1 MKRVYSRLFI
11 LGCFLFS
18 FEIISVNAANYSNE
32 LLEANK
38 MSVVWAGASV
48 SATVNGT
55 TAVCVTD
62 AAPNVTFIG
71 SGGTA
76 PYTFTYK
83 DKDNIEHTLSSDA
96 SSNVGTLSVSNT
108 TAGTFIYTLIRVSD
122 ANHDTQDITGQ
133 VATVTVSAIPDA
145 SFTFTNNQCSGSAV
159 SFNSNAVGS
168 YTYTWDFGDGT
179 TSTLANPTHQFSSAG
194 NSSTPFNVSLTVT
207 GNPATCS
214 HSTTRTVTV
223 QQGPDPTLNSSAE
236 SAIDE
241 GQTIF
246 KTCSS
251 SATDITFSNGSST
264 LPTNTNYTIS
274 WGDGT
279 PDFAAATW
287 GVTTH
292 RYNLG
297 LWTLTYTITG
307 QSGCSATKTYKVFIG
322 SIPAGNLNNPGNTD
336 ICGNN
341 TIEFKIT
348 GIKNNP
354 PGTVYTI
361 TFSDGTAPLTY
372 IHPTT
377 DSVFSVLHSFKS
389 SSCGFTTL
397 SGITNAFYA
406 RLLISNPC
414 GQAESTVSPIYVS
427 TPPKPSFFVQ
437 ATTTCTNMSLC
448 FINTTTGSVAIT
460 NNGTGSSCSTA
471 LKTIWTITP
480 STGFTLGSGSLGND
494 FGKDI
499 TDQNLWTSGTASIC
513 PIFTSPGNYTIT
525 MKAANRCGGGQKDT
539 VICVDAPLVPT
550 FTLDQSEGCAPLTIN
565 TTNTTDIS
573 NTCKTPDYSWDV
585 SYTPANCGTTSSYV
599 FTNGTNSISASPSL
613 QFINPGNYT
622 IRLRATNT
630 CGIRQIVKTIK
641 VKAPPTVVINNIPDY
656 CGSTTIAPTATINSC
671 APNTTG
677 MTYAWNFPGSTTI
690 TTLTTENPG
699 NITYNTPGT
708 YTVTLT
714 VKNECG
720 VEVTATKTFT
730 VNIEPILT
738 NSVLSQTTC
747 SGIATSPITL
757 TSNLA
762 DAVFSWTATGTTGLS
777 GFTSSGTSN
786 IIPPQLITS
795 TSSTPATITYAITP
809 KRGSCFGAVVY
820 YTITV
825 NPLPRITTHPTAKTS
840 ICKDGIIA
848 SLSVG
853 YTNGTGTPVYQWY
866 SNLNNSNIGGT
877 KITSGGTSNTYDP
890 PTSTVGAT
898 YYYCVISFP
907 DGGCSDIASNTATVE
922 INDPPVI
929 SSQPT
934 PLQTA
939 CIDMTGVPTLS
950 VSYSGGAGT
959 PTYQWFSNSN
969 NTNSG
974 GTPIPVAT
982 SASYKPDP
990 FFATGTYYYYVEI
1003 EIPGN
1008 NCGNLRS
1015 DVATIVVVSDPII
1028 SEQPT
1033 STQTICQGATPTDL
1047 KVSATGGAG
1056 TYAYQWYGNSTNN
1069 TWMGASIP
1077 GATTSTFTPLTTTV
1091 GTKYYY
1097 CIITQPDGKGCNVSS
1112 TAAEVIVKAPASIT
1126 AQPISSAVCQGGTAT
1141 PLSVAYTNGTGS
1153 PTYQWYSSPG
1163 NINSGG
1169 TFISGATAV
1178 SFDPPTTTVGTS
1190 YYYCVIK
1197 LSPGGCSDL
1206 ISAAATV
1213 IVSPTPGIQD
1223 QPTPSQDICVGGT
1236 TAVPLTATYS
1246 GGSGIASYQ
1255 WYSNT
1260 TTSTSTGNLIP
1271 GATGATYTP
1280 LPFTSTGTYYFY
1292 VKISLSGSSCGYVLS
1307 QPAQINVVA
1316 DPIVT
1321 SQPLSDQIL
1330 CQNATPSDL
1339 TLDATGGLGSFTY
1352 QWYQNAANN
1361 TTTGVAISNATSK
1374 TYTPSTATIG
1384 TMYYYCIISQLNGPG
1399 CSVTSNSAKVTINAS
1414 PTITTQPVSNT
1425 VCLDDTPVALKVAYI
1440 NGAGIPQ
1447 YQWYSNSTNSI
1458 TGSTL
1463 ISGATTDSY
1472 LPPCSIVGTNYYYCV
1487 ITLSS
1492 VGCSVMTSNI
1502 AQIIVN
1508 QYPVIAQKVTA
1519 ICSGATFNVLQ
1530 ANSNG
1535 DIIPTGTTYT
1545 WSTPVI
1551 SPAGSI
1557 QGATAK
1563 STPQVD
1569 ISQALVNTTSTVST
1583 VTYIVTPLAGACPGA
1598 TFNVVVTVYPVLNPN
1613 TITQNIS
1620 CYQANNGS
1628 IQTNISGGIPF
1639 TIGDPYR
1646 ASWSGPNGFTSTLT
1660 AISGLIPGIYT
1671 LTIQDAGNCP
1681 FTKSY
1686 TITEPTD
1693 VAITTDTR
1701 KDVTCFGASNG
1712 LIGITVTGGNGVYNY
1727 VWTKDNAPFA
1737 TTQDLSGLSP
1747 GEYTVTVTDGNNCGP
1762 KTETYTITEPPVLA
1776 VSLVSQT
1783 NILCFGD
1790 AIGTINASVTG
1801 GTPIQTASGDSY
1813 KYAWTGPN
1821 GYTSS
1826 NRDLTGL
1833 RAGLYQLIVS
1843 DSHGCTAMLDV
1854 TITQPSELTVTVTKG
1869 LISCYSENNGKITL
1883 NISGGVKP
1891 YQIVWSNFGKG
1902 TVQENLSPGDYT
1914 VVVTDSNSC
1923 QKTLVIN
1930 MPEAPLFGISPVV
1943 KDITCYGAHNGSIKL
1958 NFVGGTPPISF
1969 AWADDPNAGVER
1981 NNLGA
1986 GTYTI
1991 TIHDAQPCDIVK
2003 KFVIQ
2008 EPQPLVVSTD
2018 VTNALDCN
2026 NANSGAIHSLVSGGT
2041 APFTYLWSTGATTPD
2056 LINITGG
2063 NYKLTVTDAGGC
2075 SQTVQVAVTRPLPL
2089 TFDVDSVIDLNCSTK
2104 IAKEVTTVKVSGG
2117 LPPYQLVW
2125 SRGIISGANNEIMET
2140 TENGLVILT
2149 VTDALGCTASYSY
2162 DVDIPDYGIDYKLT
2176 DCNNHNYQFDAIVL
2190 NDLDNNSYSWNFG
2203 DGGVSTIKSPVHTYS
2218 APGMYKVALT
2228 MSNSTCSSLLYEKTI
2243 TVEAVPVLTIDRNP
2257 VFCIGDSMVVHVA
2270 GAYSYRW
2277 SNESTADSIVI
2288 KKSGEYSVTGTSKA
2302 GCTSTLKFTASN
2314 FDLINYTLQTDK
2326 TIISTEDPTVQM
2338 WSEAVPFSQY
2348 YWDFG
2353 DGTIVGGNNPSHTY
2367 DIMRDGYFDVNLKV
2381 INPNGCVERAT
2392 KRIWITSP
2400 KLPNTFSPNGD
2411 GKNDVYMK
2419 GWHMQIFN
2427 RNGVLLYEGTDGW
2440 DGKYKG
2446 ENVTNGTYF
2455 YVIKYPTESGHKTN
2469 TGFITLIR

>member
-1 MKRVYSRLFI
+1 MYKNRFMKRVYSRLFI

-71 SGGTA
+71 YGGTA

-279 PDFAAATW
+279 PDFTAATW

-499 TDQNLWTSGTASIC
+499 TDQNLWTSGTTSIC

-795 TSSTPATITYAITP
+795 TSSTPGTITYAITP

-907 DGGCSDIASNTATVE
+907 DGGCSEIASNTATVE

-929 SSQPT
+929 TSQPT

-959 PTYQWFSNSN
+959 PTYQWFSCSDNAY
-969 NTNSG
+969 SG
-974 GTPIPVAT
+974 GVKATGVGAT

-1169 TFISGATAV
+1169 TFISGATSA

-1206 ISAAATV
+1206 ISAPATV

-1236 TAVPLTATYS
+1236 TASPLTATYS

-1260 TTSTSTGNLIP
+1260 TTSTSTGNLIL

-1316 DPIVT
+1316 DPTLT

-1330 CQNATPSDL
+1330 CQSAIPSDL
-1339 TLDATGGLGSFTY
+1339 TDR
-1352 QWYQNAANN
+1352 
-1361 TTTGVAISNATSK
+1361 K
-1374 TYTPSTATIG
+1374 
-1384 TMYYYCIISQLNGPG
+1384 
-1399 CSVTSNSAKVTINAS
+1399 SVV
-1414 PTITTQPVSNT
+1414 
-1425 VCLDDTPVALKVAYI
+1425 
-1440 NGAGIPQ
+1440 
-1447 YQWYSNSTNSI
+1447 
-1458 TGSTL
+1458 
-1463 ISGATTDSY
+1463 
-1472 LPPCSIVGTNYYYCV
+1472 
-1487 ITLSS
+1487 
-1492 VGCSVMTSNI
+1492 
-1502 AQIIVN
+1502 
-1508 QYPVIAQKVTA
+1508 
-1519 ICSGATFNVLQ
+1519 
-1530 ANSNG
+1530 
-1535 DIIPTGTTYT
+1535 
-1545 WSTPVI
+1545 
-1551 SPAGSI
+1551 
-1557 QGATAK
+1557 
-1563 STPQVD
+1563 
-1569 ISQALVNTTSTVST
+1569 
-1583 VTYIVTPLAGACPGA
+1583 
-1598 TFNVVVTVYPVLNPN
+1598 
-1613 TITQNIS
+1613 
-1620 CYQANNGS
+1620 
-1628 IQTNISGGIPF
+1628 
-1639 TIGDPYR
+1639 
-1646 ASWSGPNGFTSTLT
+1646 
-1660 AISGLIPGIYT
+1660 
-1671 LTIQDAGNCP
+1671 
-1681 FTKSY
+1681 
-1686 TITEPTD
+1686 
-1693 VAITTDTR
+1693 
-1701 KDVTCFGASNG
+1701 
-1712 LIGITVTGGNGVYNY
+1712 
-1727 VWTKDNAPFA
+1727 
-1737 TTQDLSGLSP
+1737 
-1747 GEYTVTVTDGNNCGP
+1747 
-1762 KTETYTITEPPVLA
+1762 
-1776 VSLVSQT
+1776 
-1783 NILCFGD
+1783 
-1790 AIGTINASVTG
+1790 
-1801 GTPIQTASGDSY
+1801 
-1813 KYAWTGPN
+1813 
-1821 GYTSS
+1821 
-1826 NRDLTGL
+1826 
-1833 RAGLYQLIVS
+1833 
-1843 DSHGCTAMLDV
+1843 
-1854 TITQPSELTVTVTKG
+1854 
-1869 LISCYSENNGKITL
+1869 
-1883 NISGGVKP
+1883 
-1891 YQIVWSNFGKG
+1891 
-1902 TVQENLSPGDYT
+1902 
-1914 VVVTDSNSC
+1914 
-1923 QKTLVIN
+1923 
-1930 MPEAPLFGISPVV
+1930 
-1943 KDITCYGAHNGSIKL
+1943 
-1958 NFVGGTPPISF
+1958 
-1969 AWADDPNAGVER
+1969 
-1981 NNLGA
+1981 
-1986 GTYTI
+1986 
-1991 TIHDAQPCDIVK
+1991 
-2003 KFVIQ
+2003 
-2008 EPQPLVVSTD
+2008 
-2018 VTNALDCN
+2018 
-2026 NANSGAIHSLVSGGT
+2026 
-2041 APFTYLWSTGATTPD
+2041 
-2056 LINITGG
+2056 
-2063 NYKLTVTDAGGC
+2063 
-2075 SQTVQVAVTRPLPL
+2075 
-2089 TFDVDSVIDLNCSTK
+2089 
-2104 IAKEVTTVKVSGG
+2104 
-2117 LPPYQLVW
+2117 
-2125 SRGIISGANNEIMET
+2125 
-2140 TENGLVILT
+2140 
-2149 VTDALGCTASYSY
+2149 
-2162 DVDIPDYGIDYKLT
+2162 
-2176 DCNNHNYQFDAIVL
+2176 
-2190 NDLDNNSYSWNFG
+2190 
-2203 DGGVSTIKSPVHTYS
+2203 
-2218 APGMYKVALT
+2218 
-2228 MSNSTCSSLLYEKTI
+2228 
-2243 TVEAVPVLTIDRNP
+2243 
-2257 VFCIGDSMVVHVA
+2257 
-2270 GAYSYRW
+2270 
-2277 SNESTADSIVI
+2277 
-2288 KKSGEYSVTGTSKA
+2288 
-2302 GCTSTLKFTASN
+2302 
-2314 FDLINYTLQTDK
+2314 
-2326 TIISTEDPTVQM
+2326 
-2338 WSEAVPFSQY
+2338 
-2348 YWDFG
+2348 
-2353 DGTIVGGNNPSHTY
+2353 
-2367 DIMRDGYFDVNLKV
+2367 
-2381 INPNGCVERAT
+2381 
-2392 KRIWITSP
+2392 
-2400 KLPNTFSPNGD
+2400 
-2411 GKNDVYMK
+2411 
-2419 GWHMQIFN
+2419 
-2427 RNGVLLYEGTDGW
+2427 
-2440 DGKYKG
+2440 
-2446 ENVTNGTYF
+2446 
-2455 YVIKYPTESGHKTN
+2455 
-2469 TGFITLIR
+2469 